1 MLNTTMMMTI
11 LAINVDTKK
20 VKITLT
26 KEILNTNQTQTMIM
40 IKAVDNSKN
49 RITITNLSSF
59 LGTALLKI

>member
-1 MLNTTMMMTI
+1 MLNTTMMTI